1 MERGDVRMTHSFS
14 QAKAKL
20 SQWDALML
28 ESVKAL
34 GWTNDEL
41 IEKVLTG
48 NLPTDESKF
57 HFDYSL
63 LTTFAK
69 ENEELFRSA
78 VQEGYQIKYNTIR
91 GIHSWILVA
100 LKQEGHLSLEAGE
113 EAVTATLTD
122 SEAELLSSVLSF
134 GWALTPAS
142 AQEGQA
148 VPEGKKVYQIKPA
161 ASSSL

>member
-1 MERGDVRMTHSFS
+1 MTHSLS

-34 GWTNDEL
+34 GWSKDEL
-41 IEKVLTG
+41 IQKVLTG
-48 NLPTDESKF
+48 NLPQDESKF
-57 HFDYSL
+57 HFDYTL

-69 ENEELFRSA
+69 ENEELFKSA

-100 LKQEGHLSLEAGE
+100 LKQEGVLSLEAGE

-122 SEAELLSSVLSF
+122 SEAELLSSILSF
-134 GWALTPAS
+134 GWALAPTLAE
-142 AQEGQA
+142 EGQA
-148 VPEGKKVYQIKPA
+148 LPEGKKVYQVKPA
-161 ASSSL
+161 ASASL